1 MLKFYYDYLAAHF
14 VFMSFKL
21 NAISGTFVDA
31 AAAAAPESFNSL
43 NIYRFSGLRAQ
54 GKGKGKEEP
63 LLAFPGKKRISLFF
77 SYFLGFDNFAK
88 RFTDRCQ
95 LSNDV
100 CGFLAIFS

>member
-31 AAAAAPESFNSL
+31 AAAAASAAPESFNSL

-54 GKGKGKEEP
+54 KAKAK
-63 LLAFPGKKRISLFF
+63 
-77 SYFLGFDNFAK
+77 AK
-88 RFTDRCQ
+88 RNLCLPSLERK
-95 LSNDV
+95 
-100 CGFLAIFS
+100 G